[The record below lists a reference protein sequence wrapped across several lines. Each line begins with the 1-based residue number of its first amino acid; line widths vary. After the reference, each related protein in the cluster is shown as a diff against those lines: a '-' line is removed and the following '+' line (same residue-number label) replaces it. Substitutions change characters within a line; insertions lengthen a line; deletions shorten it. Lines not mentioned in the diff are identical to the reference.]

1 MFEKPIVSSTKPDK
15 LLTIDD
21 EINDFV
27 KNFANFKSHLNKL
40 SAEDREEFKS
50 VFDQVVEFSGE

>member
-21 EINDFV
+21 EINDFL
-27 KNFANFKSHLNKL
+27 KNFANFKSQLNEL
-40 SAEDREEFKS
+40 SPEDQEEFKNT
-50 VFDQVVEFSGE
+50 FNGVVEFAGE